1 MTGNHREKWK
11 TKPTK
16 WVQPISA
23 QNVRDREKRGE
34 DAIPSVMER
43 TPYQSQKK
51 IQNIQDVVGENWA
64 DDTYYL

>member
-1 MTGNHREKWK
+1 LTGNHREKWK

-16 WVQPISA
+16 RVQPISA
-23 QNVRDREKRGE
+23 QNVRDHGKWEE

-43 TPYQSQKK
+43 TSYQSQKK

-64 DDTYYL
+64 DDTYYS